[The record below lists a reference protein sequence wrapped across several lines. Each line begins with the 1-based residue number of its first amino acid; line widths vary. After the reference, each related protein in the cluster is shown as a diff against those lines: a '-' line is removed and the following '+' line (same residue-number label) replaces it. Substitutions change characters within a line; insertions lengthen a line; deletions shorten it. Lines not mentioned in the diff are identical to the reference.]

1 MVKVTQAGC
10 YFTSSVSMATEIY
23 VHGVGGGGF
32 WVLVCLGGFFSFLYL
47 FEELK
52 ILKIICLFVYSTQAV
67 TTNPVA
73 VLTKKNTRKHIPYG
87 K

>member
-32 WVLVCLGGFFSFLYL
+32 WFLVCLGGFFSFLYL
-47 FEELK
+47 FLRDGAPALCSDFK
-52 ILKIICLFVYSTQAV
+52 VV
-67 TTNPVA
+67 
-73 VLTKKNTRKHIPYG
+73 
-87 K
+87 